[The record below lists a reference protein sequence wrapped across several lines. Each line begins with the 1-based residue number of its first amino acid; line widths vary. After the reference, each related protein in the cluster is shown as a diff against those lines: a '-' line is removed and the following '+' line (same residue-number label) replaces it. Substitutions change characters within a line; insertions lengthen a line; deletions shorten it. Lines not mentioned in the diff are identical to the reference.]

1 MFEKIVQKSQKI
13 RGLAKIVWKRKSE
26 IKSLAWKLCGKV

>member
-13 RGLAKIVWKRKSE
+13 RGLAQRVRKGKSE
-26 IKSLAWKLCGKV
+26 IESRA